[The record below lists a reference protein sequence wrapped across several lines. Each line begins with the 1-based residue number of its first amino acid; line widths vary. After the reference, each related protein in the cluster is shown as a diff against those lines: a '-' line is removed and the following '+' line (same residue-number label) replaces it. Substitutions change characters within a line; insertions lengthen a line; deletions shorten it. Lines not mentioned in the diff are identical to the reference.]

1 MRGEEVRGKER
12 GRAMFFRFRSKSGE
26 AVPTTQQAL
35 ADIQS
40 QLQQQQ
46 QLWAQRLAQDP
57 GCFATLE
64 QEVHLRFGQLADQ
77 LVAGLLA
84 GAAAQP
90 ALAEAAKKK

>member
-1 MRGEEVRGKER
+1 
-12 GRAMFFRFRSKSGE
+12 MFWRFRGKSGE
-26 AVPTTQQAL
+26 AVPSNQEAL

-57 GCFATLE
+57 ACFATLE

-77 LVAGLLA
+77 LVASLLA
-84 GAAAQP
+84 GASSQP

>member
-1 MRGEEVRGKER
+1 
-12 GRAMFFRFRSKSGE
+12 MFFRFRSKSGE
-26 AVPTTQQAL
+26 AVPPAQEAL
-35 ADIQS
+35 AGIQS

-57 GCFATLE
+57 ACFATLE

-77 LVAGLLA
+77 LVASLLA